1 MTEDT
6 QEADKAQLD
15 GDIEALERM
24 LAQMEGEEVELRA
37 MLQPSMIPMLQR
49 SDSLGST
56 GSGGAG
62 GGGGGGVGSPDV
74 LDVTPF
80 GVQQKLASLFKL
92 RQKARELCGEDSEDE
107 DPLTAPKG
115 NRPHGLP
122 SGSPST
128 RKQQRAQREKNK
140 LLTPKEKAEVREK
153 RHNLLA
159 YVACELGKVSEAVSA
174 ELDRRVGVIAEANSL
189 AGHRH
194 QAVEKQFYRK
204 VVSDRDLEPILVRSS
219 RTRKTGMYLCVQIRL
234 DLCYICCISSHTH
247 ILTPPPPLQPA

>member
-6 QEADKAQLD
+6 QEADKAQLE

-49 SDSLGST
+49 SDSMGST

-62 GGGGGGVGSPDV
+62 AGSPDV

-107 DPLTAPKG
+107 DPLTVPQG

-128 RKQQRAQREKNK
+128 RKQQQAQREKSK

-159 YVACELGKVSEAVSA
+159 YVASELGKVSEAVSA
-174 ELDRRVGVIAEANSL
+174 ELDRRVGMIADANSL

-194 QAVEKQFYRK
+194 QAVEKQLYRK
-204 VVSDRDLEPILVRSS
+204 VVSDRDLEPILAKSS
-219 RTRKTGMYLCVQIRL
+219 RTRKTGMYLCVRI
-234 DLCYICCISSHTH
+234 
-247 ILTPPPPLQPA
+247 